1 MFITALVAVI
11 AANPPVVI
19 IDRDN
24 VQIGESC
31 IVEIRADLIQDND
44 NNGVI
49 HVVADGI
56 TIEFSDEHRE
66 LIAVAKGTPW
76 DTLTGI
82 GIRID
87 GHRNV
92 TIRNAHVHRFK
103 VGIYATNAAGLVLEN
118 CDVAGGYQHRLKST
132 PRAEDA
138 SDWLWPHDNDNNQWM
153 TNYGAGIY
161 VEDSDG
167 ITIRNCFARRRQN
180 GIILDRVNDSAVYDN
195 DCSFLSGWGLAM
207 WRSSRNV
214 VSRNAFD
221 FCVRGYSHG
230 VYNRGQDSAGLLMF
244 EQCSDNI
251 IVENSITHGGDGIFA
266 FAGKEALGE
275 TPPPT
280 TAGVTQENIDWYRG
294 RGNNRNMFIANDC
307 SYAVAHGIEL
317 TFSFNNT
324 IAQNRLVSNAIC
336 GIWGG
341 YSQNTTIAGN
351 VFESNG
357 DMPYG
362 LERGGINIEHG
373 RGNWIQANTFR
384 NNACGVHLWWDPD
397 EGLTK
402 LPWAKVNNTDADRN
416 VIYGNT
422 FDGDKVAIQLRET
435 STTFVIANGTRNV
448 GDKLRADAK
457 SQAGILREL
466 DGPPLRWTP
475 PVYEPLGE
483 TSPVGARDD
492 LAGRDK
498 IIMTE
503 WGPYDW
509 QAPYLHLFERT
520 PTKHVYR
527 LLGRDNT
534 IEPGAMS
541 TKGDVQAKVQADR
554 ISITPTTAGTLAPYE
569 ISLVVDD
576 TLLQRTGVLIDARWR
591 IMVSGYETKPALKPD
606 DPGPPLSADEIE
618 RRYVAWRGEITHGA
632 VVFDASELRLRYGGA
647 GPSQLDLAANV
658 SEAAL
663 PINHFGTIAT
673 TRILF
678 PAGAWR
684 LRTTSDDGIRV
695 RLDEELVIDDWTWH
709 GPKEH
714 SYEFKLDEA
723 RELTIRVEHFE
734 LDGYAILTLDI
745 EAVDKQGE

>member
-1 MFITALVAVI
+1 
-11 AANPPVVI
+11 
-19 IDRDN
+19 
-24 VQIGESC
+24 
-31 IVEIRADLIQDND
+31 
-44 NNGVI
+44 
-49 HVVADGI
+49 VADGI

-132 PRAEDA
+132 LSAEDS
-138 SDWLWPHDNDNNQWM
+138 SDWLWPHRNDNNQWM
-153 TNYGAGIY
+153 TNYGAGLY

-207 WRSSRNV
+207 WRSNRNV

-244 EQCSDNI
+244 EQCSDNV

-275 TPPPT
+275 VWFERERQRLRQQTGEHEVDELIVIP
-280 TAGVTQENIDWYRG
+280 ERILEHSRG

-324 IAQNRLVSNAIC
+324 ITQNRLVSNAIC

-357 DMPYG
+357 GMPYG

-384 NNACGVHLWWDPD
+384 GNACGVHLWWDPD
-397 EGLTK
+397 EALAK
-402 LPWAKVNNTDADRN
+402 LPWAKVNKTDADRN
-416 VIYGNT
+416 VIYNNT
-422 FDGDKVAIQLRET
+422 FDGDDVAIQLRET
-435 STTFVIANGTRNV
+435 STTFIIANELANV
-448 GDKLRADAK
+448 GDELRADEK
-457 SQAGILREL
+457 SQTGIQREL
-466 DGPPLRWTP
+466 TALPLRWSP
-475 PVYEPLGE
+475 PAYEPLGE

-492 LAGRDK
+492 LTGRDK

-527 LLGRDNT
+527 LLGRNNT
-534 IEPGAMS
+534 VEPRATS

-554 ISITPTTAGTLAPYE
+554 IIITPTTPGTLTPYE

-576 TLLQRTGVLIDARWR
+576 HMLQRNGVLIDARWR

-606 DPGPPLSADEIE
+606 DPSPPLSADEIE
-618 RRYVAWRGEITHGA
+618 RRYVAWRDEMDRDA
-632 VVFDASELRLRYGGA
+632 VVFHASELRLRYGGA
-647 GPSQLDLAANV
+647 GPSQLNLAAKV
-658 SEAAL
+658 SQAAL
-663 PINHFGTIAT
+663 PINYFGTIAT

-678 PAGAWR
+678 PAGTWR

-695 RLDEELVIDDWTWH
+695 RLDEDLVIDDWTWH

-714 SYEFKLDEA
+714 TYEFEVSTS
-723 RELTIRVEHFE
+723 REIPIRVEHFE
-734 LDGYAILTLDI
+734 LDGYAILTLDL
-745 EAVDKQGE
+745 ETVQ

>member
-1 MFITALVAVI
+1 MLLIALPIIIAVA
-11 AANPPVVI
+11 PPVVAV
-19 IDRDN
+19 DRDN
-24 VQIGESC
+24 VQITESC
-31 IVEIRADLIQDND
+31 VVEIRADLIQDKD

-49 HVVADGI
+49 HVVADDI

-66 LIAVAKGTPW
+66 MISVAKGTPW
-76 DTLTGI
+76 NTLTGI
-82 GIRID
+82 GIRVD

-103 VGIYATNAAGLVLEN
+103 VGIYATNAEGLVLEN
-118 CDVAGGYQHRLKST
+118 CDVTGGYQHRLKST
-132 PRAEDA
+132 PRAEDS
-138 SDWLWPHDNDNNQWM
+138 SDWLWPHHNNNNEWM

-214 VSRNAFD
+214 ISRNSFD

-244 EQCSDNI
+244 EQCNDNV

-280 TAGVTQENIDWYRG
+280 TAGVTEDDIDWYRA
-294 RGNNRNMFIANDC
+294 RGNNRNMFLANDC

-357 DMPYG
+357 EVAYG
-362 LERGGINIEHG
+362 LERGGVNIEHG
-373 RGNWIQANTFR
+373 RNNWIQANTFR
-384 NNACGVHLWWDPD
+384 GNACGVHLWWDPD
-397 EGLTK
+397 EGLAK
-402 LPWAKVNNTDADRN
+402 LPWAKVNKTDADRN

-422 FDGDKVAIQLRET
+422 FDGDEVAIQLRDT
-435 STTFVIANGTRNV
+435 STTFIVANETANV
-448 GDKLRADAK
+448 GEELRADDK
-457 SQAGILREL
+457 SQIGIKREL
-466 DGPPLRWTP
+466 DMPPLRWSP
-475 PVYEPLGE
+475 PEYEPPGE
-483 TSPVGARDD
+483 TSPIGARDH
-492 LAGRDK
+492 LRGRDK

-509 QAPYLHLFERT
+509 ASPYLLLADAR
-520 PTKHVYR
+520 PGRHVYR
-527 LLGRDNT
+527 LLGRDVRLDPNS
-534 IEPGAMS
+534 IDLGGE
-541 TKGDVQAKVQADR
+541 VQSEIRDDR
-554 ISITPTTAGTLAPYE
+554 LTVTPTALASLTPYQITVIVGDEKLVRRGVLSQAEWTIQVFAYQTDPREDVEAWRAEAADILSTVHDESLDLRFGMGGLDDAKQLPKVLPKDHFGTLA
-569 ISLVVDD
+569 ST
-576 TLLQRTGVLIDARWR
+576 TLT
-591 IMVSGYETKPALKPD
+591 
-606 DPGPPLSADEIE
+606 
-618 RRYVAWRGEITHGA
+618 
-632 VVFDASELRLRYGGA
+632 
-647 GPSQLDLAANV
+647 
-658 SEAAL
+658 
-663 PINHFGTIAT
+663 
-673 TRILF
+673 F
-678 PAGAWR
+678 PAGKWR
-684 LRTTSDDGIRV
+684 IKTTSDDGIRV
-695 RLDEELVIDDWTWH
+695 WLGDEMVIDDWTWH

-714 SYEFKLDEA
+714 TYDFEVTKSRAIL
-723 RELTIRVEHFE
+723 IHVEHFE

-745 EAVDKQGE
+745 EAVE